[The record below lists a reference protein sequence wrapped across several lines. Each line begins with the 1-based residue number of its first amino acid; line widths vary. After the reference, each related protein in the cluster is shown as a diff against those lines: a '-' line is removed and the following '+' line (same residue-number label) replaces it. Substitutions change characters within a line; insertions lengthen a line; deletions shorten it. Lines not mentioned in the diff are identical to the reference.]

1 MTELPTGFS
10 SHALTPGDV
19 DEVVAMVN
27 ACEIHD
33 SGRVMLERT
42 DLLSDMRT
50 DGFDPDR
57 DAVIVTGGGRIVARG
72 LVLHRRS
79 RWADVHPDARGR
91 GIGTWLMRWSE
102 SRAKEICS
110 PRIGQTIEDGRRDVA
125 AMFTADGYAPRR
137 TSWVLRMDH
146 AERPPEPEPPSRVT
160 LRRFRA
166 GDEEEALTMFE
177 QAFSEFADRLP
188 STLATWRAI
197 TIEREGF
204 SPNDLIIAEDGGRIV
219 GGAFLIDSGEVW
231 VDKLAVHREHRHRG
245 IARALLRTAFRR
257 SFDLGYAHTSL
268 STDSNTGA
276 LTLYERVGMK
286 VVESYTHFARDL

>member
-1 MTELPTGFS
+1 
-10 SHALTPGDV
+10 
-19 DEVVAMVN
+19 
-27 ACEIHD
+27 
-33 SGRVMLERT
+33 
-42 DLLSDMRT
+42 
-50 DGFDPDR
+50 
-57 DAVIVTGGGRIVARG
+57 
-72 LVLHRRS
+72 
-79 RWADVHPDARGR
+79 
-91 GIGTWLMRWSE
+91 
-102 SRAKEICS
+102 
-110 PRIGQTIEDGRRDVA
+110 
-125 AMFTADGYAPRR
+125 
-137 TSWVLRMDH
+137 MDH